1 MYDVYNSLINS
12 ACNWG
17 NYFTCTCTCT
27 FTYMYIYIHVDYEE
41 YMCMKDGHS
50 MFTKSGVYN
59 VFYMIME

>member
-1 MYDVYNSLINS
+1 
-12 ACNWG
+12 
-17 NYFTCTCTCT
+17 
-27 FTYMYIYIHVDYEE
+27 MYIYIHVDYEE